1 MKWHQ
6 TLAVL
11 VMILGLTT
19 ACNYNRPDEPAPQSG
34 QDLIEKLK
42 PTHTVA
48 QLKALYPGS
57 PLTIAEDVIV
67 SATMASDDTE
77 GNLYRTCYIQDET
90 GGLELKLSLGN
101 LSTIY
106 PQGSKIYLRTRG
118 MTLGRYADHINLGY
132 RSLDP
137 KYETAFFP
145 EKLVPEVLFFVKSGS
160 VEPRSLS
167 ISAVSP
173 QYAGTLVRIEGVQFL
188 ESELNQTY
196 AAPDDR
202 KSQGYVN
209 RTLVDRTGKTIIV
222 RTSSYAKF
230 AGRKLPQGSG
240 SITAILSY
248 FRDTPQ
254 LLLLRE
260 SDAKMSAARF

>member
-1 MKWHQ
+1 MKWLQ
-6 TLAVL
+6 TLAVFAA
-11 VMILGLTT
+11 ILGLTT
-19 ACNYNRPDEPAPQSG
+19 ACNYNRPDEPAPQNRQG
-34 QDLIEKLK
+34 FIDKLK

-48 QLKALYPGS
+48 QLKAIYPGT

-67 SATMASDDTE
+67 SATIASDDTE

-106 PQGSKIYLRTRG
+106 PQGSKIYLRARG

-137 KYETAFFP
+137 KYETAFYP
-145 EKLVPEVLFFVKSGS
+145 EKLAPEVLLFVERGS
-160 VEPRSLS
+160 VVPRKLS
-167 ISAVSP
+167 IANVNP
-173 QYAGTLVRIEGVQFL
+173 KYAGTLVQIDGVQFS
-188 ESELNQTY
+188 ESELNLTY

-209 RTLVDRTGKTIIV
+209 RTLVDQSGRTLIV

-240 SITAILSY
+240 SITAILTY

-260 SDAKMSAARF
+260 SDARMSAPRF